1 MKKAPKADSLIKYLK
16 NRQIAIIGYG
26 SQGRAQALNLR
37 DSGIVPIIG
46 LRPKSKSRRIAVT
59 EGFNI
64 SSPQKAISQSDII
77 SILIP
82 DHKQK
87 EFFKFFAS
95 PDILQGKALIFAHGM
110 TIAFGLVRPPSGCDI
125 ILVAPHGPGI
135 RIRELY
141 QQGKTFTSFWAVEH
155 NYSGNATKIAKA
167 YAAAI
172 GSPPSCLFK
181 SSFRD
186 EAVGDI
192 FGEQAVLCGG
202 LVGLMQTGFDTLVCR
217 GFTPETAYL
226 ECIYQ
231 LDLIVGLVKKY
242 GAAGMLEKVSVTAAF
257 GSLQSRKE
265 LFDKQMNNKMK
276 KLYQRIENGEF
287 VTSLMKDE
295 TQGMRQFTKDLRS
308 FKKSLLQK
316 THESLTRRLKSS

>member
-1 MKKAPKADSLIKYLK
+1 MNITPKTDSLIRFLK

-46 LRPKSKSRRIAVT
+46 LRTKSKSRRTAVS
-59 EGFNI
+59 EGFKVF
-64 SSPQKAISQSDII
+64 SPEKAISQSDII
-77 SILIP
+77 STLIP
-82 DHKQK
+82 DHKHK
-87 EFFKFFAS
+87 EFFKDFAS
-95 PDILQGKALIFAHGM
+95 SDILSGKALIFAHGM
-110 TIAFGLVRPPSGCDI
+110 TVAFDLVRPPSDCDV
-125 ILVAPHGPGI
+125 ILVAPHGPGV

-141 QQGKTFTSFWAVEH
+141 QQGKTFTAFWAIEH
-155 NYSGNATKIAKA
+155 NYSGNAIKIARA

-186 EAVGDI
+186 EAIGDI

-202 LVGLMQTGFDTLVCR
+202 LVGLMQTGFDTLVHG
-217 GFTPETAYL
+217 GFSPETAYL

-231 LDLIVGLVKKY
+231 LDLIVDLVKKY
-242 GAAGMLEKVSVTAAF
+242 GPAGMLEHISLTAAF

-265 LFDKQMNNKMK
+265 LFDKQMNDKMK
-276 KLYQRIENGEF
+276 KLYQGIQDGEF
-287 VTSLMKDE
+287 VASLVSNE
-295 TQGMRQFTKDLRS
+295 IQGMKHFTKDLRS

-316 THESLTRRLKSS
+316 THESLSRRLKSS